1 MISIEDITREEFES
15 YEKSQRTLPNL
26 NGTTPCP
33 LSWSRYEMSE
43 IDSAEKYIFI
53 FDNYELLKERFE
65 NE

>member
-15 YEKSQRTLPNL
+15 YEKSQRTLPNV

-33 LSWSRYEMSE
+33 LSWSRYKMSE
-43 IDSAEKYIFI
+43 INSAEIYIFI